1 MCDSILELIDRA
13 DCGIQGGFPP
23 ARHFCITMAKRN
35 ITKAAAGKLRQERH
49 AKAKLAYAEYLR
61 VLETGAKP
69 KVKTIADAFGAPRT
83 NLRNMINGVDSKEE
97 SAAKRQ
103 ILYEQEEHAMVQYL
117 IETAK
122 RGFPDTPRRAVQCA
136 NQILRE
142 RTGDVNASVGKNW
155 IHRFLQRH
163 KTQLSLFWST
173 TLTTVRGGALNEA
186 NVNHWYNLLQ
196 EIINEYKID
205 AGLIFTMDETSCFL
219 DKCTH
224 KTRHIGATGQRQQIA
239 IRNENRET
247 CTLIPIICADGEVYG
262 PTVIFKG
269 KQIRGKDTLPNPLN
283 AS

>member
-1 MCDSILELIDRA
+1 MTRVAPE
-13 DCGIQGGFPP
+13 
-23 ARHFCITMAKRN
+23 
-35 ITKAAAGKLRQERH
+35 KLRQEHH
-49 AKAKLAYAEYLR
+49 AKTKLAYAEYLR
-61 VLETGAKP
+61 ILETGAKP

-83 NLRNMINGVDSKEE
+83 NLRRMISGVESKEE

-103 ILYEQEEHAMVQYL
+103 ILYEQEEAIMVQYL

-122 RGFPDTPRRAVQCA
+122 CGFPDTPPRAIQRA

-142 RTGDVNASVGKNW
+142 RTGDANANLGNNW

-163 KTQLSLFWST
+163 KKQLSLYWST

-186 NVNHWYNLLQ
+186 NVNHWYTLLQ
-196 EIINEYKID
+196 DIINEYKID
-205 AGLIFTMDETSCFL
+205 HDLIFAMDETCCFL

-224 KTRHIGATGQRQQIA
+224 KTRHLGATGQHQQIA
-239 IRNENRET
+239 IWNENRET
-247 CTLIPIICADGEVYG
+247 CTLIPIICADGEVYR

-283 AS
+283 AWQV